1 MVALVQWLERLVVAE
16 EVKGSNPL
24 GHPNKIQII

>member
-24 GHPNKIQII
+24 GHPLKK